1 MNGLKEKVAIV
12 FAGSRGIGRA
22 AAARL
27 GREGAIVAVG
37 YAGNKKAAD
46 EAVAMVE
53 AAGGRAFTVK
63 ADVSRR
69 EEVEAAFDE
78 TIRLYGRVDI
88 VINAGAAS
96 VFAPHADMTQDG
108 LETAIAVNVL
118 GAFNVLQ
125 EAARRVVDGGRI
137 IQFSTGGT
145 KMPVQGGGVYAGT
158 KAAGEHMALALTKEL
173 GPRRITVNVISPG
186 VTDTDGLVMPR
197 EQVDMLIAQ
206 TPLGRLGQPDDV
218 ADVVVFLA
226 SAEARWVTGQNIQA
240 NGGIL

>member
-22 AAARL
+22 AAGRL
-27 GREGAIVAVG
+27 GRGGASVAVG
-37 YAGNKKAAD
+37 YAGNKKAA
-46 EAVAMVE
+46 EETVALVE
-53 AAGGRAFTVK
+53 AAGGRAFPVK

-69 EEVEAAFDE
+69 EDVDAAFDE

-96 VFAPHADMTQDG
+96 VFAPHADMTRSD

-158 KAAGEHMALALTKEL
+158 KAAGEHMALALAKEL
-173 GPRRITVNVISPG
+173 GPRQITVNVISPG

-197 EQVDMLIAQ
+197 EQVDMLIVQ